1 MAIYMQSKFPYDVDI
16 NVHVYVHE
24 AEEVEDIG
32 IQ

>member
-1 MAIYMQSKFPYDVDI
+1 MAIYMQSKYPCDFDI

-24 AEEVEDIG
+24 AEGVEDIG